1 MSERTLR
8 RIPLNHIKPRMP
20 VTGRPRKISVETRRM
35 IKLKLEENPAPLQ
48 SS

>member
-1 MSERTLR
+1 MSGRTLR
-8 RIPLNHIKPRMP
+8 RIPLNHLKPRKP

-35 IKLKLEENPAPLQ
+35 IKKKLQENPAPLQ